1 MRKAAADESKS
12 KEAFQT
18 AYELSQQELNSRES
32 VVVGVCKRLE
42 DKEARSGSLLVSRV
56 QALGDYMD
64 FRVRDALLLGVKKA
78 LGVVSTHYQISL
90 PDVATGYVVQQ
101 DLSDDEALATI
112 DLADAAAAETAETLA
127 SIFEG
132 ELFPDAGEDGG
143 VDPPAP

>member
-1 MRKAAADESKS
+1 MI
-12 KEAFQT
+12 
-18 AYELSQQELNSRES
+18 
-32 VVVGVCKRLE
+32 GVCKRLE
-42 DKEARSGSLLVSRV
+42 DKEARSGSSLVSRV

-112 DLADAAAAETAETLA
+112 DQADAAAAETAETLA

-132 ELFPDAGEDGG
+132 ELFPDVGEDGG

>member
-18 AYELSQQELNSRES
+18 AYELSQQELNSLES
-32 VVVGVCKRLE
+32 IVVGVCERLE
-42 DKEARSGSLLVSRV
+42 DKEARSGSSLVSRV

-101 DLSDDEALATI
+101 DLSDDEAMAAI
-112 DLADAAAAETAETLA
+112 DQADAAAAETAETLA

-132 ELFPDAGEDGG
+132 ELFPNIGEDGG
-143 VDPPAP
+143 VDPSAP